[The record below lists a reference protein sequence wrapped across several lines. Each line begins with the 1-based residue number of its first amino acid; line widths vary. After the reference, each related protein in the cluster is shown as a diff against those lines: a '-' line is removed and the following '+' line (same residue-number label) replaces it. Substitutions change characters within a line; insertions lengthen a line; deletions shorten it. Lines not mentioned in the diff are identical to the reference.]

1 VSRDI
6 DRTEEIPLL
15 SYAQPSA
22 RLLADFLSGLDT
34 PTRQIVET
42 SLERLL
48 SSDIAAQAKRSG
60 DRAPDFALPSAR
72 GGEIRLSGLL
82 ESGPVVLSFFR
93 GGWCP
98 FCTLEFRALSVILPQ
113 LEARGATL
121 LGVSPEL
128 PEHGLATLEHNHLD
142 FDLLS
147 DSGNAVTRDYGLLM
161 SVPEEMR
168 SLYLEWGFDVPEHT
182 GDDSWELP
190 VPATYVIDREGT
202 IRSAS
207 VDKDYTRRME
217 PLAILEAVRELKS

>member
-1 VSRDI
+1 M
-6 DRTEEIPLL
+6 PLL

-42 SLERLL
+42 SLEQLL
-48 SSDIAAQAKRSG
+48 SSNIAAQAKRSG

-72 GGEIRLSGLL
+72 GGEIRLSSLL
-82 ESGPVVLSFFR
+82 EAGPVVLSFFR

-98 FCTLEFRALSVILPQ
+98 FCTLEFRALAVILPQ
-113 LEARGATL
+113 LKILGASL
-121 LGVSPEL
+121 VGVSPET

-147 DSGNAVTRDYGLLM
+147 DSGNAVARDYGLLM
-161 SVPEEMR
+161 SVPEEMQ
-168 SLYLEWGFDVPEHT
+168 SLYLEWGFDVPEHN

-190 VPATYVIDREGT
+190 VPATYVIDREGV
-202 IRSAS
+202 IRSAF

-217 PLAILEAVRELKS
+217 PLAILEALRELEG